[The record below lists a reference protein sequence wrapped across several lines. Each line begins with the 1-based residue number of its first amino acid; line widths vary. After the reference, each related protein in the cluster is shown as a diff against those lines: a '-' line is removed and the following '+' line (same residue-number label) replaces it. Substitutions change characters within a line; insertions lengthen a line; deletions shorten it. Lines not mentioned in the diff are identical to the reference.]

1 MRIIKLSTEEFETFE
16 DVVHFFEEDLPQRKP
31 PGKFLLPPG
40 WIAEDGLQCGETLLF
55 THLATVCYSAR
66 AGSVRLENTDEYGDD
81 YPYYFKVVSVCP
93 EKSDFADRRG
103 EMRAEGDAKTTWV
116 SARR

>member
-1 MRIIKLSTEEFETFE
+1 MLLEDC
-16 DVVHFFEEDLPQRKP
+16 DVVARNPRVFYAPGTTTFTSSRTFFQES
-31 PGKFLLPPG
+31 
-40 WIAEDGLQCGETLLF
+40 AEKTGMEPFEGRTL
-55 THLATVCYSAR
+55 A
-66 AGSVRLENTDEYGDD
+66 
-81 YPYYFKVVSVCP
+81 SVCP